1 MRLAICMGESLRLC
15 ASCARNVD
23 NQPAPRNGADT
34 RQWIQP
40 VTRGE
45 RCFDWYPQPP
55 QPTPPATGT

>member
-23 NQPAPRNGADT
+23 NQPAPRNGVDT

-45 RCFDWYPQPP
+45 RCFDWYPLPP
-55 QPTPPATGT
+55 KPPAPPTGA